1 MEYLRNDQLA
11 KSLDVRI
18 SEVNEEQQQSP
29 FQPSSYILPQSL
41 CTSDHNISVNRFFC
55 GNSNQLFG
63 SIWAD
68 GPLTHAL
75 VAEAD
80 CNGNWF
86 DLFSGN
92 HMAQMLLV

>member
-18 SEVNEEQQQSP
+18 SDVNEEQQQSP

-41 CTSDHNISVNRFFC
+41 CTSDHSLSVNRFFMEIPT
-55 GNSNQLFG
+55 SYF
-63 SIWAD
+63 AFY

-86 DLFSGN
+86 DLFSGD